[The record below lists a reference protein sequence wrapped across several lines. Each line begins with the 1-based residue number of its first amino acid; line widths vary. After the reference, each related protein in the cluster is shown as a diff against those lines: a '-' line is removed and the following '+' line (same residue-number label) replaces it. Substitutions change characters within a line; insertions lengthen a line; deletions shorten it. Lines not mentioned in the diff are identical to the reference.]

1 MSVVRRARQRLE
13 DIVGSIDL
21 ALDVVSR
28 GRQAYDDEWTLRAA
42 LIREFE
48 IIGEAV
54 AALPPELLERY
65 PETPW
70 AKARGMRNELAHRY
84 FASDPDLVWQSAV
97 ENLPPLLDQV
107 KCILAEL
114 EDSTE

>member
-1 MSVVRRARQRLE
+1 MSTARSARQRLE
-13 DIVGSIDL
+13 DMVGAIDL
-21 ALDVVSR
+21 ALDVVGR
-28 GRQAYDDEWTLRAA
+28 GRQAYDAEWTLRAA

-65 PETPW
+65 PESPW

-84 FASDPDLVWQSAV
+84 FADDPDLVWQSAV
-97 ENLPPLLDQV
+97 ENLPPLLVQV
-107 KCILAEL
+107 KRILAEL
-114 EDSTE
+114 ESAQ